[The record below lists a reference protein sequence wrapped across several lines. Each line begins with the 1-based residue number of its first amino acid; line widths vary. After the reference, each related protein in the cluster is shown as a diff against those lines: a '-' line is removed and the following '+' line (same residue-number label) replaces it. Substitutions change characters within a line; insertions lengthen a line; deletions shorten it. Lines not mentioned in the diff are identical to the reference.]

1 MDDPKPLNPQV
12 LAITRHESP
21 GTRPPAHP
29 GYVEIPYDS
38 EGDLSSSSIR
48 DYLHTIFRRRWLIL
62 AAGAGGLL
70 LGLSIMVSQPLKYA
84 ATTSVEVQGFNES
97 FMKMNEVD
105 PQASAGIYAANSYNI
120 LTQVRILNSDTVRR
134 RVLEKLERESIPSL
148 PPPGTGLA
156 AVWNRLRSTLGLNPT
171 EPTKALREA
180 LQSASGSAAAK
191 AVQETRVIEI
201 RCESPHPEVAAE
213 FLNTLVNEFVDQSL
227 ESRAKASQRTSQ
239 WLANQLEEQKAKLEQ
254 AEAKLREFVAG
265 SGVMGLT
272 QEEHKST
279 LAESKVQQL
288 QQELAALQADRV
300 ARQSR
305 FEMASSRGVE
315 ALPEL
320 LQGSSLPAQQSTLA
334 DLRRQRAELLA
345 TLTPAHYKVKKIQ
358 AQINEVESAIQKER
372 GQILQRVRNE
382 YESALQRE
390 KLLTGAYTGQAGA
403 VLSQADK
410 GMQYSMLRREV
421 DSNRSLYN
429 AMVQQVNQAG
439 IAAAVPTNNIRVI
452 DLAIPAFAPSYRS
465 IYIAGGLGWTTGL
478 LFGCV
483 LAIVLQQLDRRL
495 RAPNQLGSVLN
506 LPELGVIPSELAAK
520 KGSPMRL
527 RIGRHGVRLAR
538 GAVAPD
544 GNGHHQ
550 LWDGQ
555 PYRIELITHQQKPSP
570 VAESFRATLTSILFS
585 IEGQQHCV
593 WGVTSPNPKEGKS
606 TVVSNLAI
614 ALAELRRRVL
624 LIDADLRKPRLHDV
638 FSITNTWGLTD
649 ILQESTPID
658 QYPLDSLAR
667 PTEIPNLFLLP
678 SGPAVPVINSL
689 LYSERV
695 KILIARLRG
704 EFDTVLIDTPP
715 MMVLPDARIL
725 GQLTDAVI
733 LVLRSGVTSL
743 DDARVAGRRLIED
756 GTKILGTVLNDWKP
770 PSMSGHYYN
779 YYSSY
784 HSSHDSR

>member
-1 MDDPKPLNPQV
+1 MDDPRPQNSEV
-12 LAITRHESP
+12 VALTRHEGQGP
-21 GTRPPAHP
+21 RLPAHP

-38 EGDLSSSSIR
+38 EGDLNSTSIR
-48 DYLHTIFRRRWLIL
+48 DYLHIIFRRKWLIL
-62 AAGAGGLL
+62 AASLGGLL
-70 LGLSIMVSQPLKYA
+70 LGLAIMVSQPLKYA
-84 ATTSVEVQGFNES
+84 STTSVEVQGFNES

-105 PQASAGIYAANSYNI
+105 PQASAGIYAANTYNI

-148 PPPGTGLA
+148 PPQGTGLGS
-156 AVWNRLRSTLGLNPT
+156 VVNRVRSLLGLNPT

-180 LQSASGSAAAK
+180 LQVASATAQAK
-191 AVQETRVIEI
+191 DVQETRVIEI
-201 RCESPHPEVAAE
+201 RCESTNPEVAAE

-227 ESRAKASQRTSQ
+227 ESRAKASQRTGQ
-239 WLANQLEEQKAKLEQ
+239 WLATQLEEQKAKLEQ
-254 AEAKLREFVAG
+254 AETTLQKFVGGA
-265 SGVMGLT
+265 GVMGLT
-272 QEEHKST
+272 QEQHTNT
-279 LAESKVQQL
+279 LAESKLQQL
-288 QQELAALQADRV
+288 QTELSAIQADRI
-300 ARQSR
+300 AKQSR

-320 LQGSSLPAQQSTLA
+320 LQGSSLPAQQATLE
-334 DLRRQRAELLA
+334 DLRRQRAELLSS
-345 TLTPAHYKVKKIQ
+345 LTPAHYKVKRME
-358 AQINEVESAIQKER
+358 AQITEVQSAMQKER
-372 GQILQRVRNE
+372 VQILQRVRNE
-382 YESALQRE
+382 YESALRRE
-390 KLLTGAYTGQAGA
+390 KLLTGAYSGQSGA
-403 VLSQADK
+403 ILSQADK
-410 GMQYSMLRREV
+410 GMQYSMLRRDV

-429 AMVQQVNQAG
+429 TMVQQANQAG
-439 IAAAVPTNNIRVI
+439 IAAALPTNNIRAI
-452 DLAIPAFAPSYRS
+452 DLATPAFEPSYKA

-483 LAIVLQQLDRRL
+483 LAVILQQLDRRL
-495 RAPNQLGSVLN
+495 RAPSQMGSVLN
-506 LPELGVIPSELAAK
+506 LPELGVIPSEISTR
-520 KGSPMRL
+520 KGPGRRV
-527 RIGRHGVRLAR
+527 RIGRHGVSIAHA
-538 GAVAPD
+538 GVVPD
-544 GNGHHQ
+544 GNGHHG

-555 PYRIELITHQQKPSP
+555 PYRVELITHQQKPSP

-585 IEGQQHCV
+585 IENQKHCV

-614 ALAELRRRVL
+614 ALSELRRRVL

-638 FSITNTWGLTD
+638 FDLTNTWGLTD
-649 ILQESTPID
+649 ILQESTPIE

-695 KILIARLRG
+695 KSLITRLRG
-704 EFDTVLIDTPP
+704 EFDTILIDTPP

-743 DDARVAGRRLIED
+743 DDARVAGKRLIED
-756 GTKILGTVLNDWKP
+756 GTNILGTVLNDWSP
-770 PSMSGHYYN
+770 PTSSGHYYH
-779 YYSSY
+779 YYKSY
-784 HSSHDSR
+784 NTHHDRG